1 MTEQKQYVTRDE
13 VLKGRDRDYPLT
25 PELEANLTKLLEA
38 VNKLRIA
45 YGKSFVITSG
55 YRPGHYNKS
64 AKGALKSA
72 HVTCEAIDIRDDS
85 KGTLAKWCL
94 NNLSL
99 LEQLGL
105 YMESPSA
112 TQQPPSTFWV
122 HLQIRPTKSGARV
135 FLP

>member
-1 MTEQKQYVTRDE
+1 MSETKQYVTRDE
-13 VLKGRDRDYPLT
+13 VLKGRERDYPLT
-25 PELEANLTKLLEA
+25 PKLEENLTKLLE
-38 VNKLRIA
+38 VINKLRHS
-45 YGKSFVITSG
+45 YGKAFIITSG

-72 HVTCEAIDIRDDS
+72 HMTCEAVDIRDDS
-85 KGTLAKWCL
+85 QGSLAKWCL

-105 YMESPSA
+105 YMESPTA
-112 TQQPPSTFWV
+112 TQQPPNKFWV
-122 HLQIRPTKSGARV
+122 HLQIRPTKSGRRV